1 MISELLAGREIQV
14 HVAVVWRGKHAAFSD
29 AIHRGFDAGQ
39 NAWHDSMVGKATLNS
54 GVLSV
59 FFFECGLFVVLLL
72 STLEATTC
80 CSLISPATY

>member
-39 NAWHDSMVGKATLNS
+39 NAWHDSMVGKATLS
-54 GVLSV
+54 CR
-59 FFFECGLFVVLLL
+59 FFFFLFVVLLS
-72 STLEATTC
+72 STLEPTTC
-80 CSLISPATY
+80 CSLIGPATY